1 MKKLEHYTKLF
12 DIYKTVLKE
21 EEKNIFSDY
30 YEEDLSMQEIA
41 DNYNVSKSAIG
52 KKIKNIEIK
61 LDTYE
66 SLLNV
71 GKNNEKLEKLLLEDD
86 INKIKKEISIILN

>member
-12 DIYKTVLKE
+12 DIYKKVLKD

-41 DNYNVSKSAIG
+41 DNYNISKSAIG
-52 KKIKNIEIK
+52 KKIKNIESK

>member
-1 MKKLEHYTKLF
+1 
-12 DIYKTVLKE
+12 
-21 EEKNIFSDY
+21 
-30 YEEDLSMQEIA
+30 MQEIA

>member
-12 DIYKTVLKE
+12 DIYKNVLKD

-61 LDTYE
+61 LDNYE